1 MVIGGLKHRTQRF
14 NPQSVGVSAT
24 LMFISVTG
32 KDCCMLGVE
41 SGTVNA
47 LARQQMT
54 SSSTS
59 LT

>member
-32 KDCCMLGVE
+32 KDSCMHFNQSQV
-41 SGTVNA
+41 VPHP
-47 LARQQMT
+47 
-54 SSSTS
+54 
-59 LT
+59 